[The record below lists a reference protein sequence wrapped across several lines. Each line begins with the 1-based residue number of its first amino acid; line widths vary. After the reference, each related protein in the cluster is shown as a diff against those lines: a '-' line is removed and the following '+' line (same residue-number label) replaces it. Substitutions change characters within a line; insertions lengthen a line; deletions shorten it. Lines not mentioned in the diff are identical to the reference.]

1 MKSNH
6 RITCIFGMFCIE
18 ISEEAKCSLSEMG
31 WFLLDLTV
39 LSPRPVRHLPAAG
52 RAAGHVSPDE
62 GIA

>member
-39 LSPRPVRHLPAAG
+39 LSPRPVRHVPRQA
-52 RAAGHVSPDE
+52 
-62 GIA
+62 